1 MDLKEGE
8 IICDKCRGT
17 GSIKVKRDP
26 TKSGPYRPTMI
37 CLKCLGE
44 GKFDWIENI
53 IGVKTRFFNFES
65 LPKIDINTFKLFT
78 FSITH
83 KSK

>member
-17 GSIKVKRDP
+17 GSTKVKR
-26 TKSGPYRPTMI
+26 KSKIPEPYYPLTM
-37 CLKCLGE
+37 CLKCLGA
-44 GKFDWIENI
+44 GKLNWIENI
-53 IGVKTRFFNFES
+53 TGVKMRFFNFES
-65 LPKIDINTFKLFT
+65 LPKIDINTFKPFT